1 MDTQYLRE
9 KLARFLE
16 RVTPS
21 AERIFS
27 ISDMDELVELW
38 RKSFGARRI
47 IEVRMAEII
56 RALPVDK
63 ADELPEWFA
72 TIIGDEL
79 LLPSKSL
86 RDLFRR
92 KAEEI
97 YLRLPEGQ
105 DLDTSQA

>member
-38 RKSFGARRI
+38 RRSFGARRI
-47 IEVRMAEII
+47 IEARMAEII

-72 TIIGDEL
+72 TILEDEL
-79 LLPSKSL
+79 LLPKNSL
-86 RDLFRR
+86 RDLFRK

-97 YLRLPEGQ
+97 CLQLPE
-105 DLDTSQA
+105 DQASGGN